1 MHKAVFH
8 IKILTPLH
16 TCITDRLWNLS
27 GAKPKTES
35 TLKNMASLF
44 MTPNMPLPI
53 PSALSL
59 KMWCTVSMK
68 SAFFASVKQAAALP
82 LSDSF
87 AENKKFASLAPAIG
101 GKEKS
106 FMKKRIKYTD
116 EPSDVD
122 LDAAQAV
129 KDFLPPPDQLVFK
142 EKTVKI
148 TLSLS
153 EDSVNFFKAQAGK
166 HGLKYQQMI
175 RSLID
180 KYVSAHTHSA

>member
-1 MHKAVFH
+1 MLQRYLSMCLGRSSTHYHTQHKNFF
-8 IKILTPLH
+8 IP
-16 TCITDRLWNLS
+16 
-27 GAKPKTES
+27 
-35 TLKNMASLF
+35 F

-53 PSALSL
+53 PFALSL
-59 KMWCTVSMK
+59 KMWRTVSMK
-68 SAFFASVKQAAALP
+68 SAFFASAKQPAAL
-82 LSDSF
+82 LRSDSF
-87 AENKKFASLAPAIG
+87 AEDKKFASLAPAIG

-106 FMKKRIKYTD
+106 YMKKHIKYTD

-122 LDAAQAV
+122 LDAARV
-129 KDFLPPPDQLVFK
+129 IKDFLPPPDQLVFK

-153 EDSVNFFKAQAGK
+153 EDSVIFFKTQADK